1 MAVNIS
7 IHSNKG
13 GVYKTSTV
21 VSISVNLAKIGYKVL
36 IVDCDAQNNVIL
48 NFKDVVNNE
57 NTLFDLVINQDSKNL
72 DKYIKTVSKNIDL
85 IENSFDSLN
94 VDYNIYTNPK
104 KYPEPLELFE
114 FIDSDEIQ
122 EYYDFVLFDLSSAYT
137 LYNLNALAY
146 SDYVLMLTELEPF
159 SIAGLIENIKIIT
172 NNSSIK
178 ILGILETKVVK
189 NTKTYKNIH
198 EQLITNMKMLDIYVF
213 NTQIERLA
221 EQPNY
226 LLFEGENISLAT
238 ENKKTSWTYKNLT
251 NEILNILKKEGVLIG

>member
-1 MAVNIS
+1 MSVNIS

-21 VSISVNLAKIGYKVL
+21 VSLSANLAKIGYRVL

-48 NFKDVVNNE
+48 NFKDVLNNE
-57 NTLFDLVINQDSKNL
+57 NTLFDLVINKDYKNL
-72 DKYIKTVSKNIDL
+72 DKYIKTVSNNIDL
-85 IENSFDSLN
+85 IENSFESLN
-94 VDYNIYTNPK
+94 VDYNIYTNPE
-104 KYPEPLELFE
+104 KYPEPLKLFE

-122 EYYDFVLFDLSSAYT
+122 EYYDFILFDLSSAYT

-146 SDYVLMLTELEPF
+146 SDYVLILTELEPF

-198 EQLITNMKMLDIYVF
+198 DQLINNMKMLDIYVF
-213 NTQIERLA
+213 NNQIERLA
-221 EQPNY
+221 EQPNS
-226 LLFEGENISLAT
+226 LLFEGENISLAK

-251 NEILNILKKEGVLIG
+251 AEILTILKKEGDLID